1 MYLYYKIM
9 KKKIINTSLIIISI
23 FITLYTIETS
33 LIFFPPTIKK
43 DIEYKELK
51 QMTESK
57 GGVYRDKYNEL
68 NFLRKE
74 KEIKI
79 PINAR
84 YTNLNLYTEF
94 FPLGSISNSDMLH
107 CNENGYYSTFK
118 SDKYGFNNGEYDWDK
133 NQKEIDFFLIGD
145 SYVHGACVNFE
156 DTITGNLK
164 KNNLNVIN
172 IGMSGTGPLLQLA
185 TLREFKKLKKNKK
198 YIWFYYDGND
208 LEDLNE
214 ELKNPILKMYLNDN
228 TFSQQSPANQYKT
241 DLILENILKK
251 EIDRRKSLEKDYF
264 DIFTRF
270 LKLKNLISLKNEY
283 FRSIKKSQENKPDKK
298 NLLEN
303 YSLILKKANIEIQ
316 KEKAELIVA
325 YIPHTNVFRNLN
337 NENNKKQIKEIVE
350 LNNLKFLDFEKLIKD
365 NVPNPLILFPEL
377 SIADSHFNEKGYKFI
392 AEIIKNYK

>member
-1 MYLYYKIM
+1 MR
-9 KKKIINTSLIIISI
+9 KKILNTSLIIISI
-23 FITLYTIETS
+23 FITLYTIETF
-33 LIFFPPTIKK
+33 LIFFPQTIKK

-51 QMTESK
+51 KMTESK
-57 GGVYRDKYNEL
+57 GRVYRDKYNEL

-94 FPLGSISNSDMLH
+94 FPLGSISNSNMLH

-145 SYVHGACVNFE
+145 SYVHGACVNFQ
-156 DTITGNLK
+156 DTITGILK
-164 KNNLNVIN
+164 QYNLNVIN

-185 TLREFKKLKKNKK
+185 TLREFAKLKKNKK

-214 ELKNPILKMYLNDN
+214 ELKNPILRMYLNDD
-228 TFSQQSPANQYKT
+228 TFSQQSPTNQYKT

-251 EIDRRKSLEKDYF
+251 EIDRRKSLEKSHF

-283 FRSIKKSQENKPDKK
+283 FRSIKKSYENKPDKK

-303 YSLILKKANIEIQ
+303 YSLILKNTNIEIQ

-325 YIPHTNVFRNLN
+325 YIPHINVFRNLN

-350 LNNLKFLDFEKLIKD
+350 LNNLKFLDFEELIKD

-377 SIADSHFNEKGYKFI
+377 SITDAHFNEKGYKFI